1 MKEILKLVLYGNP
14 YIKKNSQ
21 RVIWHKYLKRT
32 MVVYSA
38 NYSAWRK
45 DTLLQLGL
53 CKNGYLQK
61 KIKKPIDFP
70 IIMEAHFY
78 LKDTRLVKLSNC
90 YETIED
96 ILIEAKILKNSTS
109 NIITNYNNSKIF
121 YDCKSPKIKIWIL
134 KK

>member
-21 RVIWHKYLKRT
+21 RVIWHKYLK
-32 MVVYSA
+32 
-38 NYSAWRK
+38 SAWRK